1 MSVMLSLSGASG
13 MWSSSSSAVLEV
25 EPRTGAAVAR
35 DKGTVTVY
43 YDIPGQ
49 LRTYREVS
57 ACTLVQISK
66 LITMSSFRDISN
78 NIFRKNLE
86 KIVL

>member
-1 MSVMLSLSGASG
+1 MLSLSGASG
-13 MWSSSSSAVLEV
+13 VWSSSSSAVLEV

-57 ACTLVQISK
+57 ACMLVQTHHNEF
-66 LITMSSFRDISN
+66 LQFRDISN
-78 NIFRKNLE
+78 KIFRKNHE
-86 KIVL
+86 KIVV